1 MPDIV
6 PDDVPPLRFADAR
19 GTRIA
24 YQDFGAGPA
33 TVVAIPPMAQ
43 NIEMAWE
50 WPAIRAMLER
60 FATFSRYI
68 VFDKRGTGVSD
79 RRTRVNPIDERVDD
93 LRAVMDAAGVDRAHL
108 FVASEGGPMALLFAA
123 TYPDRVLSL
132 TLNGTYA
139 GLLPPEID
147 EDELAAIRGR
157 QAVFIRQWGTP
168 DSQVVDRFAAL
179 RCPSR

>member
-1 MPDIV
+1 MPDVV
-6 PDDVPPLRFADAR
+6 PEDIPPLRFADAR

-79 RRTRVNPIDERVDD
+79 RRTRVNPID
-93 LRAVMDAAGVDRAHL
+93 
-108 FVASEGGPMALLFAA
+108 ASRSGRPTSPMKSVSPVS
-123 TYPDRVLSL
+123 TPY
-132 TLNGTYA
+132 GTGSSA
-139 GLLPPEID
+139 CSHTTIEID
-147 EDELAAIRGR
+147 SG
-157 QAVFIRQWGTP
+157 V
-168 DSQVVDRFAAL
+168 
-179 RCPSR
+179 